1 MTRRLLI
8 LESQPIIGLDLA
20 ERVRALDWLVCGPYS
35 TTSEALAQLEA
46 DAPDAGLLDLSV
58 RKDAQ
63 AQPVADAL
71 AARGLP
77 FIFTN
82 SHAKRFETLHPHAP
96 RLEKPYS
103 DGDFL
108 EALAGLE
115 AGAARGHA
123 AAGSQCE
130 PARPV

>member
-20 ERVRALDWLVCGPYS
+20 ERVRALGWQACGPYS
-35 TTSEALAQLEA
+35 TTQEALAQLDA

-58 RKDAQ
+58 RDDAQ
-63 AQPVADAL
+63 AQPVADAM
-71 AARGLP
+71 AARRLP

-82 SHAKRFETLHPHAP
+82 SHAKRFEALHPDAP
-96 RLEKPYS
+96 RLEKPFS

-108 EALAGLE
+108 EALARL
-115 AGAARGHA
+115 AVGAAPGRA
-123 AAGSQCE
+123 AAGPQCE
-130 PARPV
+130 PPRPV

>member
-8 LESQPIIGLDLA
+8 LESQPIIGLDLG
-20 ERVRALDWLVCGPYS
+20 ERVRALGWLVCGPYA
-35 TTSEALAQLEA
+35 TTQEALAQLEA

-58 RKDAQ
+58 REDAQ

-71 AARGLP
+71 AARRLP

-96 RLEKPYS
+96 RLEKPFS
-103 DGDFL
+103 DDDFL

-115 AGAARGHA
+115 AGAAPGRA
-123 AAGSQCE
+123 AAGPQCE
-130 PARPV
+130 PPQAV